1 MITIL
6 SASAPG
12 RQSTVEVEVE
22 VAEVAA
28 AAPAAAVADVAAE
41 VAVVASVAAVAAAV
55 VTVAAVAAYD
65 KDNADDN
72 YSTAT
77 LPLTTGP
84 RLRL

>member
-1 MITIL
+1 M
-6 SASAPG
+6 
-12 RQSTVEVEVE
+12 V
-22 VAEVAA
+22 A
-28 AAPAAAVADVAAE
+28 AAPAAVAE

-65 KDNADDN
+65 KDNDSDN

-84 RLRL
+84 RLKL